1 MSLSSDPSAATAAD
15 GSEDSEINIEGLTN
29 YTINE
34 DPEDNTDEYTDDDDD
49 NDPFVTMTNT
59 FYINFMT

>member
-1 MSLSSDPSAATAAD
+1 MGRQAWEDVSADKSMIVRSFRKCGIALAAD

-34 DPEDNTDEYTDDDDD
+34 DPDGDSTAD
-49 NDPFVTMTNT
+49 
-59 FYINFMT
+59 

>member
-34 DPEDNTDEYTDDDDD
+34 DPEDNTDEYTDDDNDD
-49 NDPFVTMTNT
+49 DPFTDCHDD
-59 FYINFMT
+59 